1 VISGHPFI
9 LDDELG
15 WKLAP
20 SKTTTHHS
28 LYFDTRYTTN
38 SFGFRDKPRS
48 TAKSDDAYRILLY
61 GDSLIFGWGL
71 NDGERFSDLIENERA
86 DENSNPAQT
95 ACPGIDC
102 RTRHKRWATDRQN
115 YKS

>member
-20 SKTTTHHS
+20 SKATTHHS
-28 LYFDTRYTTN
+28 RYFDTRYTTN

-86 DENSNPAQT
+86 GLEIWNLGV
-95 ACPGIDC
+95 PGG
-102 RTRHKRWATDRQN
+102 A
-115 YKS
+115 

>member
-20 SKTTTHHS
+20 SKATTHHS
-28 LYFDTRYTTN
+28 RYFDTRYTTN

-48 TAKSDDAYRILLY
+48 TAKSDDAYRIWLY
-61 GDSLIFGWGL
+61 GGSVIFGWGL
-71 NDGERFSDLIENERA
+71 NDGERQISLKTRGLVWKY
-86 DENSNPAQT
+86 
-95 ACPGIDC
+95 GILVSLDG
-102 RTRHKRWATDRQN
+102 A
-115 YKS
+115 